1 LFKKSCLDK
10 NGKDCNII
18 TGKTKDDVC
27 TKFVSDKDYFKQN
40 DDDDDD
46 DDDDEG
52 DYYNDSTVYNND

>member
-1 LFKKSCLDK
+1 MFKKSCLDK

-18 TGKTKDDVC
+18 SGKTKDDVC

-40 DDDDDD
+40 NDDDD